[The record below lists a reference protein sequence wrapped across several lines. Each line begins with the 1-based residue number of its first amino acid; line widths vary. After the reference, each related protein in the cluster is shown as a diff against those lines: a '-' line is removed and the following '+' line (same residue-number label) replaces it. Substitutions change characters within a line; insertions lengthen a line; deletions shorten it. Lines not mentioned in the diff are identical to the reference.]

1 MQTHN
6 NKTKEWVNIRISPSV
21 KQAIALVK
29 VRKGYL
35 TYDQVL
41 REAFYNVLISL
52 EQKEDK

>member
-1 MQTHN
+1 MEKHN

-52 EQKEDK
+52 EQKEEK